1 MLRLLYVMTYDIRYT
16 VATLLEYLSAVVDLC
31 TMWLELYALFCGLC
45 CVGIQYLRDY
55 LHLPQEIV
63 PATLKR
69 PIRAE
74 TARPP
79 RPKGQG
85 SHDTQHN
92 WYSVATH
99 ETISSVS
106 KYSNSA
112 SEHAASIR
120 NKVCKWLTKKEACLP
135 QIVCHWSI
143 HRIESNP
150 SH

>member
-1 MLRLLYVMTYDIRYT
+1 MYIV
-16 VATLLEYLSAVVDLC
+16 SS
-31 TMWLELYALFCGLC
+31 WC

-92 WYSVATH
+92 WHSVATH
-99 ETISSVS
+99 ETISLVS

-120 NKVCKWLTKKEACLP
+120 NKVCK
-135 QIVCHWSI
+135 
-143 HRIESNP
+143 
-150 SH
+150 